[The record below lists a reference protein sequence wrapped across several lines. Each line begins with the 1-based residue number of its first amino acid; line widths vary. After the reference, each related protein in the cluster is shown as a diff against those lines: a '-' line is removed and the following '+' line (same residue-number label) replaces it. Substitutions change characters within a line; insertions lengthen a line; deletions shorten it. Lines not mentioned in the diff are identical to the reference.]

1 MFCPKFKRI
10 TAYRW
15 LNMTRKAKRRH
26 VARRAEKEIKQI
38 QKTPK
43 HVFSTAAFKRLL
55 RELAFNWKTDVRFSK
70 SGNEA
75 MAEFAQDIVTKLF
88 KDMGKAAEHAGRKT
102 VMPKDLHFVLDQ
114 WVEQNHRVEARS

>member
-1 MFCPKFKRI
+1 MFCPKFTRI

-15 LNMTRKAKRRH
+15 RRLSRKGKYNH
-26 VARRAEKEIKQI
+26 VLRRASKEIKQC
-38 QKTPK
+38 QETPK
-43 HVFSTAAFKRLL
+43 FLFSMRAFKLL
-55 RELAFNWKTDVRFSK
+55 LKELAFNWKTDVRFTK

-75 MAEFAQDIVTKLF
+75 MAEFAQDIMTKLF

-102 VMPKDLHFVLDQ
+102 VMPKDLRFVLDQ